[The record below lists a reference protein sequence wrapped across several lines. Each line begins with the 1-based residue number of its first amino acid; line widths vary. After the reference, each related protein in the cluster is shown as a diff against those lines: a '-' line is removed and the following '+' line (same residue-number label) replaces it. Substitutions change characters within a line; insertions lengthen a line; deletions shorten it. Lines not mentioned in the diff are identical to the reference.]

1 MKMLN
6 KTLMWSNYI
15 FLMTIKMKKWS
26 ILLLLIYR
34 DNDSDN
40 HWKIKLNIDDL
51 EEEYPEP
58 AKSEG
63 SNKICI
69 NFNDLQSDED
79 NNKIVIEAGG
89 NFL

>member
-40 HWKIKLNIDDL
+40 HWKIKLNIDDF

>member
-1 MKMLN
+1 
-6 KTLMWSNYI
+6 
-15 FLMTIKMKKWS
+15 MTIKMKKWS